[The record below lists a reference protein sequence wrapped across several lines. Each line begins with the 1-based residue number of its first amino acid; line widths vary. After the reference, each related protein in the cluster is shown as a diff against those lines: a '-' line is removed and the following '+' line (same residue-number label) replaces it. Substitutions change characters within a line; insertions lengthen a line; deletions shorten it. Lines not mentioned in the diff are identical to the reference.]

1 MDIKKK
7 LETSP
12 WIDRVQRKHHPQIPL
27 FTEVGE
33 PDANRTCTE
42 DKHSRPAADIKN
54 VEIPIVPKEYRKMKV
69 DKESW
74 CVN

>member
-12 WIDRVQRKHHPQIPL
+12 WIDRVQRDHHPQIPL
-27 FTEVGE
+27 FTEIGE

-42 DKHSRPAADIKN
+42 DKHSRPAADVRY
-54 VEIPIVPKEYRKMKV
+54 VEVPIVPIDNSKIKFDTRKAGA
-69 DKESW
+69 
-74 CVN
+74 